1 LPLGLEARHHGLR
14 IHTVFEDLER
24 DLSLH
29 RLLLLRDIHRA
40 ETALAELLKQP
51 IASDYGSGPVH
62 FYLVGIARKIS
73 RIAAQPSRDNS
84 QYCTDVLNQFAMP
97 ETFRRN
103 ISTTIADNG

>member
-1 LPLGLEARHHGLR
+1 
-14 IHTVFEDLER
+14 
-24 DLSLH
+24 
-29 RLLLLRDIHRA
+29 
-40 ETALAELLKQP
+40 
-51 IASDYGSGPVH
+51 
-62 FYLVGIARKIS
+62 VGIARKIS